1 MLRCT
6 PLHTAPLVTEV
17 TWPRQRRCVTCRCA
31 RISDD
36 ARAKEPII
44 RPASLQR
51 RDLLAAVGAVQILL
65 AWDQV
70 AWADQNITKVFVA
83 GATGNTGRRVVQELR
98 LAGFN
103 VLAGTRDAKKAAG
116 LGLGLDAGVTVVT
129 ADVLQGASQLEAALG
144 DAQAVICATG
154 YTGFNPQGFG
164 RVDETGTKALVDA
177 AKARGVAKF
186 VLVSSLL
193 TNAQAVGQADNP
205 NYKFLNLFGQVLDH
219 KLVAEQ
225 YLRAS
230 GLDYT
235 IIRPGGLTNDPPEKV
250 GNLVARP
257 EDSLFGLETDPGR
270 RISRDTVAAV
280 AVAALTQPAASRKV
294 VEVVA
299 SPDVAPT
306 SPESWFP

>member
-6 PLHTAPLVTEV
+6 SLHTAPLVT
-17 TWPRQRRCVTCRCA
+17 Q
-31 RISDD
+31 
-36 ARAKEPII
+36 
-44 RPASLQR
+44 
-51 RDLLAAVGAVQILL
+51 
-65 AWDQV
+65 
-70 AWADQNITKVFVA
+70 
-83 GATGNTGRRVVQELR
+83 
-98 LAGFN
+98 
-103 VLAGTRDAKKAAG
+103 DAKKAAG

-270 RISRDTVAAV
+270 RISRDTVRSPLMLRVERVAAV